1 MKPVRRLMLRAI
13 VLALL
18 LLSLST
24 NVAVA
29 DDGWLTA
36 ETTSGNGA
44 QCLLPED
51 PGFDPQ

>member
-1 MKPVRRLMLRAI
+1 MKPVSRFVMRAI

-24 NVAVA
+24 NIAIA

-36 ETTSGNGA
+36 ETISDNGV
-44 QCLLPED
+44 QSLLPED
-51 PGFDPQ
+51 PGFDPR